1 MGAGMG
7 LPHHALPSMHP
18 PPMPPISRDGGMTN
32 MFSAFGSGQ
41 LPNHHSMLGGGGGL
55 HGIGNPHGY
64 ASIPTLPQDLTS
76 LSNSC

>member
-7 LPHHALPSMHP
+7 LPHHALPSMPP

-32 MFSAFGSGQ
+32 MFSAFGTGQ
-41 LPNHHSMLGGGGGL
+41 LPNHHSMLGSGGGL

-64 ASIPTLPQDLTS
+64 PSIPTLPPDLTS

>member
-1 MGAGMG
+1 
-7 LPHHALPSMHP
+7 
-18 PPMPPISRDGGMTN
+18 

-55 HGIGNPHGY
+55 HGIGNHPGY
-64 ASIPTLPQDLTS
+64 ASIPTLPPDLTS